1 MSSGRALRRAGAAA
15 LLIGIAALAVAFSLD
30 EYRRVASPDGRFHAV
45 AEFRRYAALIPMFP
59 GGGGDKPGFVT
70 VYTREGVSCG
80 RVEVP
85 MVQHVHQLTWGAD
98 VAEIRRVA
106 RWDLARCS
114 VATAS

>member
-1 MSSGRALRRAGAAA
+1 MAA
-15 LLIGIAALAVAFSLD
+15 AFSLA
-30 EYRRVASPDGRFHAV
+30 EYRRVTSPDGRFQAV
-45 AEFRRYAALIPMFP
+45 AEYRRYEALVPMFP

-85 MVQHVHQLTWGAD
+85 MVQHVYQLAWSPHA
-98 VAEIRRVA
+98 AEIRLVA

-114 VATAS
+114 VATVP